1 LTLTLRQALGCDSVR
16 EGSHTNGTDGK
27 LYRAS
32 EFARAAGVTV
42 RALHHYDR
50 LGLLKPTRRTSAGYR
65 LYGEQDFA
73 RLQQIVT
80 LKFVGFSLK
89 QIKDVL
95 TRERLDLATTLRIQR
110 IILLEKSQQL
120 TSAARA
126 VEEAE
131 RLIEGGTQPTRE
143 AFAKIIEVI
152 EMTNNTDWTKKYYTE
167 EAQAKIAERQ
177 KTTPREVIEQG
188 QRDWMTLIAE
198 VEAAVKE
205 GVDPA
210 SERAQSLAAR
220 WSALIKGFTGG
231 DAEIQKGLNKM
242 YSDPNWSAPF
252 PKPYSDEAGA
262 FIMQAMTA
270 RKAQG

>member
-1 LTLTLRQALGCDSVR
+1 MNEADER
-16 EGSHTNGTDGK
+16 

-50 LGLLKPTRRTSAGYR
+50 LGLLKPARRTSAGYR
-65 LYGEQDFA
+65 LYGERDFA

-95 TRERLDLATTLRIQR
+95 ARDSRDLATTLRLQR
-110 IILLEKSQQL
+110 MILQEKGRQVA
-120 TSAARA
+120 SAVRA

-131 RLIEGGTQPTRE
+131 RLISEGAEPTRE

-152 EMTNNTDWTKKYYTE
+152 EMQNNTDWSKKFYSE

-177 KTTPREVIEQG
+177 RTIPREVVEQG
-188 QRDWMTLIAE
+188 QRDWAALITE
-198 VEAAVKE
+198 VEAAVRE
-205 GVDPA
+205 GVEPT
-210 SERAQSLAAR
+210 SERARSLAAR
-220 WSALIKGFTGG
+220 WQELLRAFTGG
-231 DAEIQKGLNKM
+231 DAEIQKGLNRM
-242 YSDPNWSAPF
+242 HTDPEWVAKF
-252 PKPYSDEAGA
+252 PRPYSDEAAA
-262 FIMQAMTA
+262 FIHQAIGDSCA
-270 RKAQG
+270 KE

>member
-1 LTLTLRQALGCDSVR
+1 MNATN
-16 EGSHTNGTDGK
+16 EG
-27 LYRAS
+27 LYQAS

-50 LGLLKPTRRTSAGYR
+50 LGLLKPSRRTASGYR

-95 TRERLDLATTLRIQR
+95 DRDSSDLATTLRIQR
-110 IILLEKSQQL
+110 IILLEKGRQVE
-120 TSAARA
+120 SAVRA
-126 VEEAE
+126 VEAAE
-131 RLIEGGTQPTRE
+131 RLIEGGAQPGRE

-152 EMTNNTDWTKKYYTE
+152 EMQNNTDWTKKYYSE
-167 EAQAKIAERQ
+167 EAQRKIAERQ
-177 KTTPREVIEQG
+177 QTIPQEVVEQG
-188 QRDWMTLIAE
+188 QRDWMALIAE

-210 SERAQSLAAR
+210 GERAQSLAAR
-220 WSALIKGFTGG
+220 WSELIKGFTDG
-231 DAEIQKGLNKM
+231 DPEIQKGLNKM
-242 YSDPNWSAPF
+242 YSDPQWSAPF

-262 FIMQAMTA
+262 FIMQAMAA
-270 RKAQG
+270 RKG

>member
-1 LTLTLRQALGCDSVR
+1 MRA
-16 EGSHTNGTDGK
+16 EGQMNEAGEK

-42 RALHHYDR
+42 RALHYYDR
-50 LGLLKPTRRTSAGYR
+50 LGLLKPARRTSAGYR

-95 TRERLDLATTLRIQR
+95 ARADTRDLAATLRLQR
-110 IILLEKSQQL
+110 MILQEKGRQV
-120 TSAARA
+120 AGAVRA

-131 RLIEGGTQPTRE
+131 RLIADGAGPTRE

-152 EMTNNTDWTKKYYTE
+152 EMQNNTDWAKKFYSE

-177 KTTPREVIEQG
+177 RTIPREVVEQG
-188 QRDWMTLIAE
+188 QRDWAALITE

-205 GVDPA
+205 GVDPQ
-210 SERAQSLAAR
+210 SEQAQGLAAR
-220 WSALIKGFTGG
+220 WKELLRAFTGG
-231 DAEIQKGLNKM
+231 DPEIQKGLNKM
-242 YSDPNWSAPF
+242 HTDPEWTAKF
-252 PKPYSDEAGA
+252 PRPYSDAA
-262 FIMQAMTA
+262 ADFIHKAMGGSCATD
-270 RKAQG
+270 

>member
-1 LTLTLRQALGCDSVR
+1 L
-16 EGSHTNGTDGK
+16 NGAHAG

-50 LGLLKPTRRTSAGYR
+50 LGLLKPTRRTASGYR
-65 LYGEQDFA
+65 LYSEQDFA

-80 LKFVGFSLK
+80 LKFIGFSLK

-95 TRERLDLATTLRIQR
+95 ERDSHDLSTTLRIQR
-110 IILLEKSQQL
+110 IILLEKGRQVE
-120 TSAARA
+120 SAVHAI
-126 VEEAE
+126 EEAE
-131 RLIEGGTQPTRE
+131 SLLARGGKPGRE

-152 EMTNNTDWTKKYYTE
+152 EMQNNTDWTKKYYSK

-177 KTTPREVIEQG
+177 QTIPRETIEQG

-210 SERAQSLAAR
+210 SERAQGLAAR
-220 WSALIKGFTGG
+220 WSELIRGFTGG
-231 DAEIQKGLNKM
+231 DPEIQKGLNKM
-242 YSDPNWSAPF
+242 YSDPQWSAPF

-262 FIMQAMTA
+262 FIMQAME
-270 RKAQG
+270 RKKG

>member
-1 LTLTLRQALGCDSVR
+1 LKV
-16 EGSHTNGTDGK
+16 TDER

-32 EFARAAGVTV
+32 EFAREAGVTV

-50 LGLLKPTRRTSAGYR
+50 LGLLKPSRRTASGYR
-65 LYGEQDFA
+65 LYGGRDFV

-80 LKFVGFSLK
+80 LKFIGFPLK

-95 TRERLDLATTLRIQR
+95 ERDRRDLATTLRFQR
-110 IILLEKSQQL
+110 IILSEKSRRL
-120 TSAARA
+120 TQAVRA

-131 RLIEGGTQPTRE
+131 ALLARGGEPGHE

-152 EMTNNTDWTKKYYTE
+152 EMQNDTEWTKQYYSE

-177 KTTPREVIEQG
+177 KTIPREVVEQG
-188 QRDWMTLIAE
+188 QRDWMALITE

-205 GVDPA
+205 GVSPE
-210 SERAQSLAAR
+210 SERAQGLAAR
-220 WSALIKGFTGG
+220 WSELIRGFTGG
-231 DAEIQKGLNKM
+231 DPEIQKGLNKM
-242 YSDPNWSAPF
+242 YSDPQWGAPF

-262 FIMQAMTA
+262 FITRATQA
-270 RKAQG
+270 RKRD